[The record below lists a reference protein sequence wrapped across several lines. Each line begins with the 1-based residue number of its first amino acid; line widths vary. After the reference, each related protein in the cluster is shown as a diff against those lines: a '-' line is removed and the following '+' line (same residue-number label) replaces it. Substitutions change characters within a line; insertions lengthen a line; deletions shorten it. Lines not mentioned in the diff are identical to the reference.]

1 MKKIAILFPSLIL
14 ASNIQTIEFKGLIH
28 LSPLTA
34 KSLITIRENEEYDI
48 DALKPNTTL
57 KDGKYIIKKKL
68 K

>member
-34 KSLITIRENEEYDI
+34 KSLITIRENEEY
-48 DALKPNTTL
+48 N
-57 KDGKYIIKKKL
+57 IKKVGESLKKL
-68 K
+68 FETG

>member
-14 ASNIQTIEFKGLIH
+14 ASNIQTIEFKDLIH

-48 DALKPNTTL
+48 KKVDESL
-57 KDGKYIIKKKL
+57 KKL
-68 K
+68 FETG